1 MIPVNEFSGKK
12 VAVFGL
18 GRTGI
23 AAAISL
29 RAGGAYV
36 IGWDSCEEKQNTARV
51 VVDEI
56 CDLSRRSMS
65 DLAALILSPGIAHT
79 FPAPNKIVTL
89 AKACDVP
96 VIGDMELLARVLTKI
111 EPKTRPKLVGITG
124 TNGKSTTTA
133 LLTHVLQSANLDA
146 ICGGNI
152 GRAVLDLPSP
162 RKGQIYVV
170 ELSSYQLELTSSLR
184 CDIACLLNLSADHL
198 DRHGGMPN
206 YITAKKQIFS
216 RQQPCD
222 QIVIGIDDPQTISV
236 MSELSFEDVPVCVI
250 SAETVLSRGVF
261 VVGGKLIDAM
271 DGHAQEIVDLGEAA
285 GLRGRHNWQNAAA
298 VYAMAR
304 KLGLSKEKIIDGLLS
319 FNGLAHRMQSLGR
332 LGKTLLV
339 NDSKATNGEAAAKAL
354 AAFTDIFWI
363 AGGLPKDDGLEP
375 TLPLMGNVRKTYLI
389 GAAAK
394 SFSKQLKGLCEAV
407 QCDDLRAAFQMAVA
421 DADKSDAEC
430 PVVLFSPACASF
442 DQFTDFEER
451 GDAFVELFENARQKQ

>member
-1 MIPVNEFSGKK
+1 LIPVNEFSGKK

-23 AAAISL
+23 AAARSL
-29 RAGGAYV
+29 KAGGSHV
-36 IGWDSCEEKQNTARV
+36 IGWDSCEEKQKIAREE
-51 VVDEI
+51 VDEI

-65 DLAALILSPGIAHT
+65 DLAALILSPGIPHT
-79 FPAPNKIVTL
+79 FPAPNNIVTL

-96 VIGDMELLARVLTKI
+96 VIGDMELLARTLAKI
-111 EPKTRPKLVGITG
+111 EPGNRPKLVGITG

-133 LLTHVLQSANLDA
+133 LLTHVLQSADLDA

-170 ELSSYQLELTSSLR
+170 ELSSYQLELASSLR

-198 DRHGGMPN
+198 DRHGGMEN
-206 YITAKKQIFS
+206 YITAKKRIFA

-222 QIVIGIDDPQTISV
+222 RIVIGVDDSKTISV
-236 MSELSFEDVPVCVI
+236 MAELNFADVPVSAI
-250 SAETVLSRGVF
+250 SAQTVLSRGVF
-261 VVGGKLIDAM
+261 VIDGKLIDAM
-271 DGHAQEIVDLGEAA
+271 DGHSKQVVDLDKAP

-304 KLGLSKEKIIDGLLS
+304 NLGLSPEKIADGLLS
-319 FNGLAHRMQSLGR
+319 FNGLAHRMQSLGK
-332 LGKTLLV
+332 LGKTLFV

-354 AAFTDIFWI
+354 ASFDDVFWI
-363 AGGLPKDDGLEP
+363 AGGLPKKNGLEA
-375 TLPLMGNVRKTYLI
+375 TLSLMGNVSKTYLI
-389 GAAAK
+389 GTAVN
-394 SFSKQLKGLCEAV
+394 SFAKQLKGFCETV
-407 QCDDLRAAFQMAVA
+407 KCGELEMAFQMAVA
-421 DADKSDAEC
+421 DANKSDVLQ

-442 DQFTDFEER
+442 DQFTDFEDR

>member
-1 MIPVNEFSGKK
+1 MIPVNEFTGKK

-18 GRTGI
+18 GRTGL
-23 AAAISL
+23 AAASSL
-29 RAGGAYV
+29 RAGGAHV
-36 IGWDSCEEKQNTARV
+36 IGWDSCEEKQKAARD

-65 DLAALILSPGIAHT
+65 DLAALVLSPGIAHT
-79 FPAPNKIVTL
+79 FPAPNNIVAL

-96 VIGDMELLARVLTKI
+96 IIGDMELLARTLVKI
-111 EPKTRPKLVGITG
+111 DRDNRPKLVGITG

-170 ELSSYQLELTSSLR
+170 ELSSYQLELTSSLH

-198 DRHGGMPN
+198 DRHGGMEN
-206 YITAKKQIFS
+206 YIAAKKRIFA
-216 RQQPCD
+216 RQQSCD
-222 QIVIGIDDPQTISV
+222 QIVIGVDDPQTISI
-236 MSELSFEDVPVCVI
+236 MSELNFAGVPVCAI
-250 SAETVLSRGVF
+250 SADTVLSKGVF

-271 DGHAQEIVDLGEAA
+271 DGHSKQVVDLGEAA
-285 GLRGRHNWQNAAA
+285 GLRGHHNWQNAAA

-304 KLGLSKEKIIDGLLS
+304 KLGLNKEKIIDGLLS
-319 FNGLAHRMQSLGR
+319 FNGLAHRMQP
-332 LGKTLLV
+332 LGKLGKVLFV

-354 AAFTDIFWI
+354 ASFDDIFWI
-363 AGGLPKDDGLEP
+363 AGGLPKKDGLDP
-375 TLPLMGNVRKTYLI
+375 TLPLIGNVRKTYLI
-389 GAAAK
+389 GAAARR
-394 SFSKQLKGLCEAV
+394 FSKQLKGLGETV
-407 QCDDLRAAFQMAVA
+407 QCDELSVAFQMAVV
-421 DADKSDAEC
+421 DANKSNVKQ

-442 DQFTDFEER
+442 DQFSDFEER
-451 GDAFVELFENARQKQ
+451 GDAFVGLFANARQKQ